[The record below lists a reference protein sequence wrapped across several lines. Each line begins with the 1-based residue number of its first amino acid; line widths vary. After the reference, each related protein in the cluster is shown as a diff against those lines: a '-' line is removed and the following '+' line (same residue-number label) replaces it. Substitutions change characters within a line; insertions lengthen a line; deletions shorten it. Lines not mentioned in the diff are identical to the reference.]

1 MKYNKLNADAKKCM
15 RISALLSLLITSIIL
30 ITLRIILRNTI
41 PNELIKFI
49 DISIMGIIA
58 LLLLNLLF
66 MPTLRYKRYRYIITD
81 DKIEIIEGAIFIE
94 KVIIPIERIHQIS
107 VDQGP
112 IDRIYKLAKVTVSTA
127 GSTANI
133 SFLDIKEADIIGDKL
148 KDKINELVV
157 KGRDLKEVQ
166 NG

>member
-1 MKYNKLNADAKKCM
+1 
-15 RISALLSLLITSIIL
+15 
-30 ITLRIILRNTI
+30 
-41 PNELIKFI
+41 
-49 DISIMGIIA
+49 
-58 LLLLNLLF
+58 

-157 KGRDLKEVQ
+157 KGRDLKEAQ